1 MKTTKIGM
9 FLIATLLLNSCEKLG
24 IFDSGETIT
33 VTRNTGKYTTII
45 LNDFFDVFL
54 ANDTTDYIEI
64 TGGSNILPNV
74 TTDNNNDT
82 ITINNHTKYRW
93 ARSYDRVEIVLHTK
107 NLNRI
112 ILEAPCSVKTLN
124 QFTGTNL
131 HFTCIGKTSEIDL
144 DVNLE
149 FLGISIDWE
158 SFDHIKVKGTAN
170 SFYVDNWCSS
180 MVIAD
185 ELVSKNVR
193 ITNGSISDC
202 YVNATEKLTVFLASK
217 GNIYYKGNP
226 SEIIIGEQSSDGRL
240 IKLDK

>member
-1 MKTTKIGM
+1 MYLTT
-9 FLIATLLLNSCEKLG
+9 ALLLTSCEKLG

-33 VTRNTGKYTTII
+33 VNRNTGKYTTVI
-45 LNDFFDVFL
+45 LNDFFDVYL

-82 ITINNHTKYRW
+82 ITIDNHTKYRW
-93 ARSYDRVEIVLHTK
+93 ARSYDRVEIILHTK

-112 ILEAPCSVKTLN
+112 ILESPSSVRTLN

-131 HFTCIGKTSEIDL
+131 NFTCLGKTSEIDL
-144 DVNLE
+144 DVNLN
-149 FLGISIDWE
+149 FLGFAIDWE
-158 SFDHIKVKGTAN
+158 SFDHIKVKGKAN

-185 ELVSKNVR
+185 ELIAKNVK
-193 ITNGSISDC
+193 ITNGSIADC
-202 YVNATEKLTVFLASK
+202 YVHATEKLTVFLVSS
-217 GNIYYKGNP
+217 GNVYYKGNP
-226 SEIIIGEQSSDGRL
+226 SEIFVDEQSHESKL
-240 IKLDK
+240 IKLEK